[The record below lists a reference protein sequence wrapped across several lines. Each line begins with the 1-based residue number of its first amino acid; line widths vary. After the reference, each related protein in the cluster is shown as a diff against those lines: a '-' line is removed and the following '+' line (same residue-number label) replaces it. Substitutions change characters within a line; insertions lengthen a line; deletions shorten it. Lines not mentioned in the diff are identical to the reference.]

1 MSALPPLSLPVPSVQ
16 APQQWQRIDFI
27 SDLHLD
33 VSEPATFEAWAQHMA
48 NTPADAL
55 FILGDLFEVWVGDDT
70 QDPFALQCMDVLQHT
85 TQRIPV
91 YFMCGNRDFLVG
103 DALLKATGMQGLSDP
118 TVLQMD
124 EATDTEPVDTGALSA
139 LVSSKASTASH
150 NNQPLRLLLSHGD
163 SLCLGDT
170 DYLAFRAQVRQ
181 PAWQQQFLAQ
191 PLAERQAFARRL
203 REQSEA
209 RKKTHTDYAD
219 VDHPAACSWLH
230 ATQASVFLHGHTHKP
245 AVHDL
250 GDGLTRWVLSDW
262 HADAQPP
269 RLEVLSWLRSQE
281 KSPTRGLCRLPL
293 SHS

>member
-1 MSALPPLSLPVPSVQ
+1 VSALPPLNPPLPSVQ

-33 VSEPATFEAWAQHMA
+33 ASEPTTFEAWAQHMA
-48 NTPADAL
+48 HTPADAL

-70 QDPFALQCMDVLQHT
+70 QDPFALQCMAVLQRT
-85 TQRIPV
+85 AQRMPV

-103 DALLKATGMQGLSDP
+103 DALLKATGMQGLRDP
-118 TVLQMD
+118 TVLHID
-124 EATDTEPVDTGALSA
+124 TTTDANPAAMGSLTLA
-139 LVSSKASTASH
+139 SSKASD
-150 NNQPLRLLLSHGD
+150 NNPPPLRLLLSHGD

-219 VDHPAACSWLH
+219 VDHPAAHTWLH
-230 ATQASVFLHGHTHKP
+230 AAQASVFLHGHTHKP

-250 GDGLTRWVLSDW
+250 GHGLTRWVLSDW
-262 HADAQPP
+262 HADTQPP
-269 RLEVLSWLRSQE
+269 RLEVLSWLRNQE

>member
-1 MSALPPLSLPVPSVQ
+1 VSALPRLSLPAPSVQ
-16 APQQWQRIDFI
+16 ALPQWQRIDFI

-33 VSEPATFEAWAQHMA
+33 ASEPATFEAWAQHMA
-48 NTPADAL
+48 HTPADAL

-70 QDPFALQCMDVLQHT
+70 QDPFALQCMNVLQRT
-85 TQRIPV
+85 ARRMPV

-103 DALLKATGMQGLSDP
+103 DALLKTTGMRGLSDP
-118 TVLQMD
+118 TVLHID
-124 EATDTEPVDTGALSA
+124 ARNDTPSA
-139 LVSSKASTASH
+139 
-150 NNQPLRLLLSHGD
+150 LRLLLSHGD

-219 VDHPAACSWLH
+219 VDHPAARTWLH
-230 ATQASVFLHGHTHKP
+230 AAQASVFLHGHTHKP

-250 GDGLTRWVLSDW
+250 GHGLTRWVLSDW

-269 RLEVLSWLRSQE
+269 RLEVLSWLRNQE

-293 SHS
+293 SRS